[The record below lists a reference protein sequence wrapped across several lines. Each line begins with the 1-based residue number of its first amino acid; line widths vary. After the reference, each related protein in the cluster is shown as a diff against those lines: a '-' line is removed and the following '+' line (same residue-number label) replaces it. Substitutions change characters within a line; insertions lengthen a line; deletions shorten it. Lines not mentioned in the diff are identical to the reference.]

1 MCIICQA
8 SETADLWAQAG
19 ERNALFVA
27 NQTSNSLPPICPL
40 SGFLERN
47 VLHLFVRHVWRTSC
61 QEILRHQRRKENH
74 KAHRSWRLAMPE
86 VRTNESESNDYT
98 RRVVERV
105 LNGDRVVD
113 YRGKQLE
120 ADSSVEY
127 ALMNRTLKLE
137 W

>member
-1 MCIICQA
+1 
-8 SETADLWAQAG
+8 
-19 ERNALFVA
+19 
-27 NQTSNSLPPICPL
+27 
-40 SGFLERN
+40 
-47 VLHLFVRHVWRTSC
+47 
-61 QEILRHQRRKENH
+61 
-74 KAHRSWRLAMPE
+74 MPE

-127 ALMNRTLKLE
+127 ALMNRTLKLDWTKE
-137 W
+137 QQ